1 MILGFKQTKHKT
13 FCLTIAISLVA
24 SFAAAPAFAWKIE
37 KSQGSVSIETK
48 GKSAPAAAGA
58 ELTEGQ
64 TVVTG
69 ADGRALIKDGESEV
83 WLGSGSRFLLQ
94 AVADADADKE
104 GRLDLLA
111 GRLRAKFKKPLGP
124 SEFPYKVRVKT
135 VVAGVRG
142 TEFFVAIDGSEE
154 KICTLEGLVR
164 VSSIKGAEFWDVPK
178 GKGLFVKPKEMP
190 KVRETTDAQSKQWV
204 EQTTF

>member
-1 MILGFKQTKHKT
+1 MILTFKQPKHKT
-13 FCLTIAISLVA
+13 FCLTLA
-24 SFAAAPAFAWKIE
+24 SCLLASPAFAWKIE
-37 KSQGSVSIETK
+37 KSQGSVSVETK
-48 GKSAPAAAGA
+48 GKQTPAAVGV
-58 ELTEGQ
+58 ELLEGQ
-64 TVVTG
+64 IVVTG
-69 ADGRALIKDGESEV
+69 SDGRALIKDGESEV
-83 WLGSGSRFLLQ
+83 WLGSGTRFQLQ
-94 AVADADADKE
+94 AVADSEADKE

-178 GKGLFVKPKEMP
+178 NKGLFVKPKEMP
-190 KVRETTDAQSKQWV
+190 KVRETSASQSKQWI